1 MKRARAEGDDSLE
14 LLLDTI
20 CNMFGTIIFVALVVA
35 VITSARTRER
45 SEAEAEAEAAAA
57 SRIEAKREPAPRG
70 PSDLERR
77 ERELERMLAALP
89 APKFDDGLADA
100 ESESARALAEIARRR
115 ALLARYREALDRTRA
130 GLSDAGRDI
139 EPLREEIA
147 RLEDE
152 IAGARRA
159 NERTIRTP
167 LEREVDQELFIVVV
181 WQGRLYPICDL
192 ATRPRRDCEALR
204 QWDDRHVVAARCST
218 PVFRCDLGGLDIQ
231 RRVLLRADAG
241 IPIGSA
247 AELAAHP
254 EFQRLIAMLAPDRDL
269 VGFEVAPDSFADFA
283 AAKEAFLNAGFAYS
297 VHPNTDPLPDY
308 SDEWIAGR
316 PRGL

>member
-1 MKRARAEGDDSLE
+1 MKRARAEADDSLE

-20 CNMFGTIIFVALVVA
+20 CNMFGTIIFIALVVA

-45 SEAEAEAEAAAA
+45 AEE
-57 SRIEAKREPAPRG
+57 EAKEQAAKIDAPEP
-70 PSDLERR
+70 RR
-77 ERELERMLAALP
+77 EDELEKREAELERMLAALP
-89 APKFDDGLADA
+89 APEGEA
-100 ESESARALAEIARRR
+100 ESRDETLAAEAQSARALSEIARRR
-115 ALLARYREALDRTRA
+115 AMLERYREALDRTRA

-152 IAGARRA
+152 IEGAKRA
-159 NERTIRTP
+159 QERTIRTP
-167 LEREVDQELFIVVV
+167 LEREVDQELFILVV
-181 WQGRLYPICDL
+181 WQGKLFPICDL
-192 ATRPRRDCEALR
+192 STRPRRDCEALR

-247 AELAAHP
+247 AELRGNP
-254 EFQRLIAMLAPDRDL
+254 EFQRLLATLDPGQDL
-269 VGFEVAPDSFADFA
+269 IGFEVSPDSFGDFA
-283 AAKEAFLNAGFAYS
+283 AAKEAFLDAGFAYS
-297 VHPNTDPLPDY
+297 VHPNTDPLPNY

>member
-1 MKRARAEGDDSLE
+1 MSRARTEPDDSLE

-20 CNMFGTIIFVALVVA
+20 CNMFGTIIFVALIVA
-35 VITSARTRER
+35 VITSARVREKASAAIEPASTDDAHPAAR
-45 SEAEAEAEAAAA
+45 AELE
-57 SRIEAKREPAPRG
+57 KRE
-70 PSDLERR
+70 E
-77 ERELERMLAALP
+77 ELERLLATLP
-89 APKFDDGLADA
+89 APKIDQELVDA
-100 ESESARALAEIARRR
+100 TGRVEGALAEIARRR
-115 ALLARYREALDRTRA
+115 TMLARYREALDRARA

-159 NERTIRTP
+159 QERTIRTP
-167 LEREVDQELFIVVV
+167 LEREVEQELFIVVV

-192 ATRPRRDCEALR
+192 ANRPRRDCEALR

-231 RRVLLRADAG
+231 RRVRLRTEAG

-247 AELAAHP
+247 ASLAAEP
-254 EFQRLIAMLAPDRDL
+254 EFQRLVAMLDPALDL
-269 VGFEVAPDSFADFA
+269 VGFEVAPDSFGDFS
-283 AAKEAFLNAGFAYS
+283 AAKEAFLNAGFTYT

-308 SDEWIAGR
+308 RDEWIAGR